1 MESQAYANPLSL
13 RLASIAADPNYS
25 VPHDHT
31 KVPPSTRADKD
42 IDAGTQLT
50 YDITKECM
58 ALFGQFLRQPE
69 NPLTGFISFLEWQFF
84 PWPVDLDAFAHES
97 ARLDI
102 KLKLEPDFPH
112 LVMPPLEI
120 LQKDLRL
127 LIELESRSLILHP
140 NPLSHG
146 RGNTNSNDGPPWLLS
161 DAAEDAMKG
170 IIGSVYRLRH
180 LITGIMSPLRDH
192 LILEEN
198 IVDFAKQLPRD
209 GFEDKARLILE
220 HKFPKAEERL
230 ITKLVES
237 IAVRRHRILYQRQHY
252 KEMRANRVDGQDEG
266 CKQQASTFLAVE
278 SPWMD
283 ESRYPIPPKAEGLS
297 MSAIC
302 QIWFQELQVVGNED
316 PMWWEK
322 HIEGD
327 MEYYVCLSEDCDES
341 LCYFRSFNS
350 WLDEMN
356 REHVY
361 DCPGLESEWRCK
373 VSENCSISFDNEDS
387 LRKHLADNHS
397 TDLEPTGLQ
406 LAVEKSKFLQPR
418 DSNICRFC
426 EKSINDSEPIIQQPK
441 TENDGSHK
449 EVHQRPDGQQS
460 VVGALQNDENN
471 EKRSVTN
478 ANSSIRPNKMDLRMA
493 AYIADHLKSVSLLCL
508 WGLDLKREERQ
519 EEDSGADMFGIS

>member
-1 MESQAYANPLSL
+1 
-13 RLASIAADPNYS
+13 
-25 VPHDHT
+25 
-31 KVPPSTRADKD
+31 
-42 IDAGTQLT
+42 
-50 YDITKECM
+50 
-58 ALFGQFLRQPE
+58 
-69 NPLTGFISFLEWQFF
+69 
-84 PWPVDLDAFAHES
+84 
-97 ARLDI
+97 
-102 KLKLEPDFPH
+102 
-112 LVMPPLEI
+112 
-120 LQKDLRL
+120 
-127 LIELESRSLILHP
+127 
-140 NPLSHG
+140 
-146 RGNTNSNDGPPWLLS
+146 
-161 DAAEDAMKG
+161 
-170 IIGSVYRLRH
+170 
-180 LITGIMSPLRDH
+180 
-192 LILEEN
+192 
-198 IVDFAKQLPRD
+198 
-209 GFEDKARLILE
+209 
-220 HKFPKAEERL
+220 
-230 ITKLVES
+230 
-237 IAVRRHRILYQRQHY
+237 
-252 KEMRANRVDGQDEG
+252 
-266 CKQQASTFLAVE
+266 
-278 SPWMD
+278 
-283 ESRYPIPPKAEGLS
+283 
-297 MSAIC
+297 
-302 QIWFQELQVVGNED
+302 
-316 PMWWEK
+316 
-322 HIEGD
+322 

-493 AYIADHLKSVSLLCL
+493 AHIADHLKSVSLLCL